1 MLICLVEIHL
11 QKEEEIR
18 MPGYIQIF
26 CNDRSRNSEGIM
38 LAVKENIR
46 TVALEFAQEKEIV

>member
-1 MLICLVEIHL
+1 
-11 QKEEEIR
+11 